1 MSGIELSSSSLYFDI
16 FHVFP
21 CWGLVTRRDWSR
33 SRWIAQFLPARLQLT
48 KDQCFSANCN
58 EGCFQSHEKFWNLH
72 FLCFCFGFTRS
83 CIYSEPMLTM
93 HGSVPQGCFVGMDA
107 MNSDSQREGAL
118 QLLQFFP
125 ILQEGNVSL
134 LHVTVQ
140 IQQMQYR
147 VLGVI

>member
-1 MSGIELSSSSLYFDI
+1 
-16 FHVFP
+16 
-21 CWGLVTRRDWSR
+21 
-33 SRWIAQFLPARLQLT
+33 
-48 KDQCFSANCN
+48 
-58 EGCFQSHEKFWNLH
+58 
-72 FLCFCFGFTRS
+72 
-83 CIYSEPMLTM
+83 MLTM